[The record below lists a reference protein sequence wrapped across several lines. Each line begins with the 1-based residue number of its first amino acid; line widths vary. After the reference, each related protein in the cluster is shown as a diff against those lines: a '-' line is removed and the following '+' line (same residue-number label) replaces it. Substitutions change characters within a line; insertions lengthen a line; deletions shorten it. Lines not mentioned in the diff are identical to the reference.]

1 MRKDLESLEN
11 LKNAFT
17 LLPGVGNKTA
27 MRYAYHILKLD
38 KEDVDFFAKS
48 LVNAKTNVKFCKECG
63 FFTDNDVCGY
73 CVDRASADTICVVKE
88 PKDVLAIERTR
99 SFKGLYHVLHGTIS
113 PLDNR
118 GPDDIRIKE
127 LVARLNTHDIKEVI
141 VATNPDVDG
150 EVTASYIAKLLKPL
164 GVKVTRIAQ
173 GIQIGSE
180 LEYAD
185 DVTLGKSIAERKTIN

>member
-1 MRKDLESLEN
+1 MSKDLESLEN

-27 MRYAYHILKLD
+27 MRYAHHILKL
-38 KEDVDFFAKS
+38 EQQDVEFFANS
-48 LVNAKTNVKFCKECG
+48 LINAKNNVKFCSECG
-63 FFTDNDVCGY
+63 FFTDNNVCSY
-73 CVDRASADTICVVKE
+73 CVERATADTICVVKE
-88 PKDVLAIERTR
+88 PKDVIAIERTN
-99 SFKGLYHVLHGTIS
+99 SFKGMYHVLHGTIS

-127 LVARLNTHDIKEVI
+127 LLVRINNNNIKEVI

-164 GVKVTRIAQ
+164 GVKVSRIAQ

-185 DVTLGKSIAERKTIN
+185 DVTLGKSIMERKTIN

>member
-1 MRKDLESLEN
+1 ME
-11 LKNAFT
+11 
-17 LLPGVGNKTA
+17 KT
-27 MRYAYHILKLD
+27 H
-38 KEDVDFFAKS
+38 E
-48 LVNAKTNVKFCKECG
+48 
-63 FFTDNDVCGY
+63 
-73 CVDRASADTICVVKE
+73 
-88 PKDVLAIERTR
+88 
-99 SFKGLYHVLHGTIS
+99 FKGMYHVLHGTIS

-127 LVARLNTHDIKEVI
+127 LLVRINTHDIKEVI

-164 GVKVTRIAQ
+164 GVKVSRIAQ

-185 DVTLGKSIAERKTIN
+185 DVTLGKSILERKTIN

>member
-1 MRKDLESLEN
+1 MSKDLDSLEN

-27 MRYAYHILKLD
+27 MRYAYHILKLNP
-38 KEDVDFFAKS
+38 EDVEFFANS

-63 FFTDNDVCGY
+63 FFTDNEVCSY
-73 CVDRASADTICVVKE
+73 CVDREGADTICVVKE
-88 PKDVLAIERTR
+88 PKDVFAIERTN
-99 SFKGLYHVLHGTIS
+99 SFKGMYHVLHGTIS

-127 LVARLNTHDIKEVI
+127 LLVRINTHDIKEVI

-164 GVKVTRIAQ
+164 GVKVSRIAQ

-185 DVTLGKSIAERKTIN
+185 DVTLGKSILERKRIN

>member
-1 MRKDLESLEN
+1 MSKDLESLEN

-27 MRYAYHILKLD
+27 MRYAYHILKLPT
-38 KEDVDFFAKS
+38 EDVEFFAKS
-48 LVNAKTNVKFCKECG
+48 LVNAKNNVKFCKECG
-63 FFTDNDVCGY
+63 FFTDNNVCGF
-73 CVDRASADTICVVKE
+73 CKERASSDTICVVKE
-88 PKDVLAIERTR
+88 PKDVLAIERTN

-127 LVARLNTHDIKEVI
+127 LLVRINNNNIKEVI

-185 DVTLGKSIAERKTIN
+185 DVTLGKSILERKSIN

>member
-1 MRKDLESLEN
+1 MSKDLESLEN

-27 MRYAYHILKLD
+27 MRYAYHILKLS
-38 KEDVDFFAKS
+38 KEDVEFFAQS
-48 LVNAKTNVKFCKECG
+48 MVQAKNNVKFCLECG
-63 FFTDNDVCGY
+63 YFTDNDVCSF
-73 CVDRASADTICVVKE
+73 CVDRANADTICVVKE
-88 PKDVLAIERTR
+88 PKDVLAIERTK
-99 SFKGLYHVLHGTIS
+99 SFKGLYHVLHGTIN
-113 PLDNR
+113 PLENR

-127 LVARLNTHDIKEVI
+127 LLQRINKHNIKEVI

-164 GVKVTRIAQ
+164 GIKVTRIAQ
-173 GIQIGSE
+173 GISIGSE

-185 DVTLGKSIAERKTIN
+185 DVTLGKSIMERKIIN

>member
-1 MRKDLESLEN
+1 MSKDLDSLEN

-27 MRYAYHILKLD
+27 MRYAYHILKLNQ
-38 KEDVDFFAKS
+38 EDVEFFAKS

-63 FFTDNDVCGY
+63 FFTDNDVCSY
-73 CVDRASADTICVVKE
+73 CIERESADTICVVKE
-88 PKDVLAIERTR
+88 PKDVFAIERSN
-99 SFKGLYHVLHGTIS
+99 SFKGMYHVLHGTIS

-127 LVARLNTHDIKEVI
+127 LLVRINTHNIKEVI

-164 GVKVTRIAQ
+164 GVKVSRIAQ

-185 DVTLGKSIAERKTIN
+185 DVTLGKSILERKTIN

>member
-1 MRKDLESLEN
+1 M
-11 LKNAFT
+11 
-17 LLPGVGNKTA
+17 
-27 MRYAYHILKLD
+27 
-38 KEDVDFFAKS
+38 
-48 LVNAKTNVKFCKECG
+48 
-63 FFTDNDVCGY
+63 
-73 CVDRASADTICVVKE
+73 
-88 PKDVLAIERTR
+88 
-99 SFKGLYHVLHGTIS
+99 YHVLHGTIS

-127 LVARLNTHDIKEVI
+127 LLVRINTRDIKEVI

-164 GVKVTRIAQ
+164 GVKVSRIAQ

-185 DVTLGKSIAERKTIN
+185 DVTLGKSILERKTIN

>member
-1 MRKDLESLEN
+1 MSKDLDSLEN

-27 MRYAYHILKLD
+27 MRYAYHILKLNQ
-38 KEDVDFFAKS
+38 EDVEFFAKS

-63 FFTDNDVCGY
+63 FFTDNDVCSY
-73 CVDRASADTICVVKE
+73 CIERESADTICVVKE
-88 PKDVLAIERTR
+88 PKDVFAIERSN
-99 SFKGLYHVLHGTIS
+99 SFKGMYHVLHGTIS

-127 LVARLNTHDIKEVI
+127 LLVRINTRDIKEVI

-164 GVKVTRIAQ
+164 GIKVSRIAQ

-185 DVTLGKSIAERKTIN
+185 DVTLGKSILERKTIN

>member
-1 MRKDLESLEN
+1 MSKDLDSLEN

-27 MRYAYHILKLD
+27 MRYAYHILKLNQ
-38 KEDVDFFAKS
+38 EDVEFFAKS

-63 FFTDNDVCGY
+63 FFTDNDVCSY
-73 CVDRASADTICVVKE
+73 CIERESADTICVVKE
-88 PKDVLAIERTR
+88 PKDVFAIERSN
-99 SFKGLYHVLHGTIS
+99 SFKGMYHVLHGTIS

-127 LVARLNTHDIKEVI
+127 LLVRINTHDIKEVI

-164 GVKVTRIAQ
+164 GVKVSRIAQ

-185 DVTLGKSIAERKTIN
+185 DVTLGKSILERKTIN

>member
-1 MRKDLESLEN
+1 MSKDLESLEN

-17 LLPGVGNKTA
+17 LLPGVGQKTA

-38 KEDVDFFAKS
+38 KDDVRFFANS
-48 LVNAKTNVKFCKECG
+48 MVQAKTNVKFCTECG
-63 FFTDNDVCGY
+63 YFTDNEVCGY
-73 CVDRASADTICVVKE
+73 CVERQSADTICVVKE

-127 LVARLNTHDIKEVI
+127 LLARINTLNIKEVI

-164 GVKVTRIAQ
+164 GIKVSRIAQ

-185 DVTLGKSIAERKTIN
+185 DVTLGKSIMERKQIN

>member
-1 MRKDLESLEN
+1 MSKDLESLEN

-27 MRYAYHILKLD
+27 MRYAHHILKLE
-38 KEDVDFFAKS
+38 KEDVEFFAKS
-48 LVNAKTNVKFCKECG
+48 LVNAKNNVKFCSECG

-73 CVDRASADTICVVKE
+73 CVERANADTICVVKE
-88 PKDVLAIERTR
+88 PKDVLAIERTN
-99 SFKGLYHVLHGTIS
+99 SFKGMYHVLHGTIS

-127 LVARLNTHDIKEVI
+127 LLVRINTHNIKEVI

-164 GVKVTRIAQ
+164 GVKVSRIAQ

-185 DVTLGKSIAERKTIN
+185 DVTLGKSIMERKTIN